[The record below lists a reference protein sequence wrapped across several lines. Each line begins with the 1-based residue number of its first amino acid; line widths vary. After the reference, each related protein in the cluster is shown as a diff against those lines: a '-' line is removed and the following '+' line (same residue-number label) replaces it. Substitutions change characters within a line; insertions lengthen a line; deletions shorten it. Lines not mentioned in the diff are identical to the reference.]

1 MFSAGADCFF
11 KGTKLYAFDD
21 NLRTDCGTAYSALCE
36 SMPLDFGDPFERKTL
51 CEVGISVSREGGAK
65 TGLSVTSDTGG
76 KVSFD
81 FTVPEETAANGE
93 TPKTLSPRIFT
104 AHARLGRFRH
114 VKVSVTSPAVDEP
127 LTVREVMLSCQEG

>member
-1 MFSAGADCFF
+1 MLDFLRKVWYHYYSTVQYFFLTYFPFPFSFF
-11 KGTKLYAFDD
+11 S
-21 NLRTDCGTAYSALCE
+21 GTAPGL
-36 SMPLDFGDPFERKTL
+36 LKLR
-51 CEVGISVSREGGAK
+51 GGAK